1 MAFDP
6 RLSRWAQLD
15 EHDLKA
21 AEHAQAQRLKYE
33 QHGNAEATPGSS
45 VSVWQSLHRLTHG
58 ELNRI
63 QATKDDSDAVSGN
76 AATLRPYFLSDQPTD
91 NDANLNPSK
100 SKSSD
105 LSIHHARS
113 LPLTARVDEAA
124 SDPVKTLSS
133 SLPAPDSSDSQ
144 RWNPHPDE
152 NAAIADS
159 SSDSS
164 LSDVPPDLSD
174 EPPSTFERRSTA
186 PSFSDSR
193 SDPRTLQNAAPTSL
207 QQFESTKSCA
217 DASVVTPAEYSAAI
231 SGSAAASA
239 DREVEALPPGSS
251 WVISSMVRSSLGFW
265 TRIPTTLSTTY
276 QYYQPALMASFAMT
290 RSFFATLQAP
300 ILGFLLVCVFPALLF
315 LVFAAIARYVGTSIT
330 TALDGVGVR
339 SCQMFMV
346 GGICSFSCGSFPT
359 AGVILFPRTCTPYTT
374 KSSNIPATP
383 YWEAEIDVNDIESI
397 PQVLNLYRNRC
408 SYYAEIIE
416 SLPPGCGVSEEEK
429 KELLHRLSVL
439 CTMLGGLHQTLPD
452 VYRYVSTFMAVLLSH
467 IDRTDISIE
476 RSLNGSSENAL
487 LEQQRILG
495 DVPNFA
501 AMLEQRY
508 AGIEDGGNQTAREVQ
523 DAVKQAAALM
533 AFVETLLRQNTE
545 GKMDI
550 LRTWPLRKRLFHS
563 LGWVRHEPVEL
574 RNSSI
579 VSNALR
585 HFFNGFVQDTHGIL
599 HTTSN
604 NVTNLNTGLKNM
616 AGKSYKSDVESFLGP
631 DGMLQLRTWYGGY
644 KVQAQY
650 VQTTIGRPRNAKAK
664 GINDESAPKAEDK
677 TTGHGP

>member
-33 QHGNAEATPGSS
+33 QHGNAGATPGSS
-45 VSVWQSLHRLTHG
+45 VS
-58 ELNRI
+58 
-63 QATKDDSDAVSGN
+63 ATKGDSDAVSGN
-76 AATLRPYFLSDQPTD
+76 TATLRPNFSSDQPTD
-91 NDANLNPSK
+91 NDANVNVSK
-100 SKSSD
+100 SKSSAF
-105 LSIHHARS
+105 SMHHARGLS
-113 LPLTARVDEAA
+113 LSARVDEAA
-124 SDPVKTLSS
+124 SGLAKTLSR
-133 SLPAPDSSDSQ
+133 SLPATESSDS
-144 RWNPHPDE
+144 RRSNLDHDE
-152 NAAIADS
+152 NTAIADS

-164 LSDVPPDLSD
+164 LSDVPPNLSD

-186 PSFSDSR
+186 PSISDSR
-193 SDPRTLQNAAPTSL
+193 SDPRTLQNAARTSL
-207 QQFESTKSCA
+207 QQIEIAESCA
-217 DASVVTPAEYSAAI
+217 DAAAFTPAECSAP
-231 SGSAAASA
+231 AAASA
-239 DREVEALPPGSS
+239 DREVEASPPGSYR
-251 WVISSMVRSSLGFW
+251 VISSMVRSSLGFW
-265 TRIPTTLSTTY
+265 TQIPMTLSTTY

-290 RSFFATLQAP
+290 RSFFATLRAP

-346 GGICSFSCGSFPT
+346 GGICSFSCSSFPT
-359 AGVILFPRTCTPYTT
+359 AGLILFPRTCTTYTT
-374 KSSNIPATP
+374 KSTKIQATP
-383 YWEAEIDVNDIESI
+383 YWEAEIDANDIESI
-397 PQVLNLYRNRC
+397 PQVLNLFRNRC

-416 SLPPGCGVSEEEK
+416 NLPPGFGVSEEEK
-429 KELLHRLSVL
+429 KELLDRLSVL

-501 AMLEQRY
+501 AMLQERY

-523 DAVKQAAALM
+523 DAVNQAAALM
-533 AFVETLLRQNTE
+533 AFVEKLLRQNTE

-579 VSNALR
+579 VSNVLR
-585 HFFNGFVQDTHGIL
+585 HFFDGFVQDTHGIL

-616 AGKSYKSDVESFLGP
+616 AGESFKSDVESFLGP

-644 KVQAQY
+644 KIQAQY

-664 GINDESAPKAEDK
+664 GTNDESAPKAKDE